1 MSQPELHSGEANEV
15 TNEMTNIF
23 FPLHHIDR
31 VHVLEDR
38 SLVLENVNLSD
49 EGEYR
54 CEAENVVGSISAV
67 GSLIIQCM
75 YKFPMLLNTFCSTL
89 F

>member
-1 MSQPELHSGEANEV
+1 MFFFFTSFSQHLA
-15 TNEMTNIF
+15 
-23 FPLHHIDR
+23 IDR

-54 CEAENVVGSISAV
+54 CEAENVVGSVSAV
-67 GSLIIQCM
+67 GSLIIQCT
-75 YKFPMLLNTFCSTL
+75 Y
-89 F
+89 

>member
-1 MSQPELHSGEANEV
+1 MTMFFVSLFSGAAFFSEFHSY
-15 TNEMTNIF
+15 T
-23 FPLHHIDR
+23 DR

-67 GSLIIQCM
+67 GSLIIQCKL
-75 YKFPMLLNTFCSTL
+75 KFPC
-89 F
+89 

>member
-1 MSQPELHSGEANEV
+1 MAFLSDFVS
-15 TNEMTNIF
+15 IK
-23 FPLHHIDR
+23 IDR

-54 CEAENVVGSISAV
+54 CEADNVVGSVSAV
-67 GSLIIQCM
+67 GSLVIQCM
-75 YKFPMLLNTFCSTL
+75 FFTYFSL
-89 F
+89 FRKPEY

>member
-1 MSQPELHSGEANEV
+1 M
-15 TNEMTNIF
+15 
-23 FPLHHIDR
+23 
-31 VHVLEDR
+31 HVLEDR

-67 GSLIIQCM
+67 GSLIIQC
-75 YKFPMLLNTFCSTL
+75 KFFI
-89 F
+89 